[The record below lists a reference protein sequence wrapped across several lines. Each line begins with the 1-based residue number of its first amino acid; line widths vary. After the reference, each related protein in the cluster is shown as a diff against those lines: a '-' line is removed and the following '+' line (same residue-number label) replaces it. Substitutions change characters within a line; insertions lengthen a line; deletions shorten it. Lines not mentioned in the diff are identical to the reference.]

1 MEKDVVLTMRGITMT
16 FPGVKAL
23 DHVDFTLRKGEIHAL
38 MGENGAGKSTL
49 IKCLT
54 GVNDFEA
61 GEIRVDGYDGPIKNR
76 STLDAQKHGIS
87 TVYQEI
93 NLCPNLTVAEN
104 LFIGREPMTHFGT
117 IDRREI
123 VRRSRKLMEQ
133 MNLPVD
139 VTLNLEEY
147 SLAMQQM
154 IAIARAVDMEC
165 KVLILDEP
173 TSSLDDNEVEKL
185 FGLMRKL
192 REQGVGII
200 FVTHFLE
207 QVYALCDRITVL
219 RNGTLVG
226 EYPIAELP
234 RVRLIAAM
242 MGKDF
247 DDLASIKPER
257 GNKISSEDMID
268 AEGLSHAGKIKPFDL
283 EMKKGEVVGLTGLLG
298 SGRSELA
305 RTIYGADR
313 AQTGTLKIKGKKVEI
328 KHPIDAMNMGMG
340 MLPDDRKAEGIVGDL
355 SVRENIILAMQAKR
369 GMMDLIPMKE
379 QEEIADKF
387 IDLLQIKTASRE
399 TPVKQLSGGNQQKVI
414 IARWLATDPDFLIL
428 DEPTRGIDIGT
439 KTEIQKLVI
448 KLAQEGKSVMFI
460 SSEIEEMLRTCNRLA
475 VLCDGQKVGELSGDI
490 TQEQV
495 MKTIAGGD
503 KA

>member
-133 MNLPVD
+133 MDLPVD
-139 VTLNLEEY
+139 VMLNLEEY

-268 AEGLSHAGKIKPFDL
+268 AQGLSHAGKIKPFDL

-313 AQTGTLKIKGKKVEI
+313 AQTGTLKIRGKKVEI

>member
-268 AEGLSHAGKIKPFDL
+268 AQGLSHTGKIKPFDL

>member
-268 AEGLSHAGKIKPFDL
+268 AQGLSHAGKIKPFDL

-313 AQTGTLKIKGKKVEI
+313 AQTGTLKIRGKKVEI

-369 GMMDLIPMKE
+369 GIVDKIPMKE